1 MEKNDQL
8 LLQLIYMF
16 HTSAMQGLGKV
27 ADPTGQI
34 NRNLEYVS
42 QTIDLMEMLL
52 VKTKGNISEEI
63 EKMITQMISE
73 LKLNYVDE
81 KSKLV
86 EEKKEEKKEE
96 KIKAKDKKK
105 KTSKKKT
112 QKKKT
117 QKKKIKK

>member
-1 MEKNDQL
+1 MEKNDQIF
-8 LLQLIYMF
+8 LQLIYMF

-34 NRNLEYVS
+34 NRNLEYVN

-63 EKMITQMISE
+63 EKMLTQMISE

-81 KSKLV
+81 KSKSV
-86 EEKKEEKKEE
+86 EDKKKEEEVKESSTKK
-96 KIKAKDKKK
+96 KSPKK
-105 KTSKKKT
+105 KTKKKT
-112 QKKKT
+112 KK
-117 QKKKIKK
+117 

>member
-1 MEKNDQL
+1 MDKNDQQ

-16 HTSAMQGLGKV
+16 HSSAMQGLGKV
-27 ADPTGQI
+27 ADPTGKI
-34 NRNLEYVS
+34 TRNLEYVS

-52 VKTKGNISEEI
+52 VKTKGNVSEDI

-86 EEKKEEKKEE
+86 VDKQEKETKG
-96 KIKAKDKKK
+96 KKK
-105 KTSKKKT
+105 KAAKKKT
-112 QKKKT
+112 TKKKAAKKKT
-117 QKKKIKK
+117 KK

>member
-52 VKTKGNISEEI
+52 VKTKGNISAEI

-81 KSKLV
+81 KSKLG
-86 EEKKEEKKEE
+86 EDKKED
-96 KIKAKDKKK
+96 KIKVKDKKK

-117 QKKKIKK
+117 KK

>member
-52 VKTKGNISEEI
+52 VKTKGNISEDI

-81 KSKLV
+81 KSKLG
-86 EEKKEEKKEE
+86 EEKKEE
-96 KIKAKDKKK
+96 KIKVKDKKK

-117 QKKKIKK
+117 KK

>member
-1 MEKNDQL
+1 MEKNDQI

-42 QTIDLMEMLL
+42 QTIDLMEMLQ
-52 VKTKGNISEEI
+52 VKTKGNTTEEI
-63 EKMITQMISE
+63 EKTITQMVSE

-81 KSKLV
+81 KAKEV
-86 EEKKEEKKEE
+86 EDTKEEKKEDGE
-96 KIKAKDKKK
+96 DKK
-105 KTSKKKT
+105 
-112 QKKKT
+112 
-117 QKKKIKK
+117 

>member
-1 MEKNDQL
+1 MDKNDQI

-42 QTIDLMEMLL
+42 QTIDIMEMLL
-52 VKTKGNISEEI
+52 VKTKGNITEEI
-63 EKMITQMISE
+63 DKMLTQMISE

-81 KSKLV
+81 KNKKPEDDL
-86 EEKKEEKKEE
+86 EEKDSENKD
-96 KIKAKDKKK
+96 DKK
-105 KTSKKKT
+105 
-112 QKKKT
+112 
-117 QKKKIKK
+117 

>member
-1 MEKNDQL
+1 MEKNDQIF
-8 LLQLIYMF
+8 LQLIYMF

-34 NRNLEYVS
+34 NRNLEYVN

-63 EKMITQMISE
+63 EKMLTQMISE

-81 KSKLV
+81 KSKSV
-86 EEKKEEKKEE
+86 EDKKKEEIKESST
-96 KIKAKDKKK
+96 KK
-105 KTSKKKT
+105 KTPKKKT
-112 QKKKT
+112 KKKT
-117 QKKKIKK
+117 KK

>member
-34 NRNLEYVS
+34 NRNLEYVN

-81 KSKLV
+81 KSKLG
-86 EEKKEEKKEE
+86 EEK
-96 KIKAKDKKK
+96 KDKKK
-105 KTSKKKT
+105 QVTKKKKSSKKKT
-112 QKKKT
+112 KK
-117 QKKKIKK
+117 